1 MEILLW
7 IVLLWTVRSI
17 RFASRYTGEIKCS
30 QCSFVKNGSVMLS
43 TPSTS
48 IPTPRAMTAS
58 PTVAPGKSSQTISKT
73 YPNYKVIVLNDDFN
87 TFQHVAECLMK
98 YIPGMTSD
106 RAWELT
112 NQVHYE
118 GQATVWVGPQEPA
131 ELYHQQLSRAGLT
144 MAPLEKA

>member
-1 MEILLW
+1 MSVVMSAVMPVSHRVMVVNNPIL
-7 IVLLWTVRSI
+7 
-17 RFASRYTGEIKCS
+17 A
-30 QCSFVKNGSVMLS
+30 
-43 TPSTS
+43 
-48 IPTPRAMTAS
+48 AS
-58 PTVAPGKSSQTISKT
+58 PTIAPDRVSQTIRKP
-73 YPNYKVIVLNDDFN
+73 YPNYRVIVLNDDFN

-112 NQVHYE
+112 NSVHFE
-118 GQATVWVGPQEPA
+118 GQATVWVGPQESA